1 MVFNEAVSLNL
12 AFWSGFSG
20 SWTDVSWLR
29 KDAICKTSFTRV
41 WGSKLQKKNI
51 SRESTLLINALQWYI
66 FYSFIENFD
75 GSYYFSYGE
84 KNGKFISQN
93 TWSRQ

>member
-1 MVFNEAVSLNL
+1 MLVDCERMLFAKLLLQEYEGLN
-12 AFWSGFSG
+12 
-20 SWTDVSWLR
+20 
-29 KDAICKTSFTRV
+29 CK
-41 WGSKLQKKNI
+41 KKNI

-66 FYSFIENFD
+66 FFSFIENFD

>member
-1 MVFNEAVSLNL
+1 MLVDCERMLFAKLLLQEYEGLN
-12 AFWSGFSG
+12 
-20 SWTDVSWLR
+20 
-29 KDAICKTSFTRV
+29 CK
-41 WGSKLQKKNI
+41 KIYIYI

-66 FYSFIENFD
+66 FFSFIENFD